1 MNKLFGDGLF
11 AYVQYAFLFI
21 AFFNSATNS
30 LQVGRQ
36 LLVAIRPQDVEPD
49 HNVLRLIAVNA
60 LSIICLIQYFDPQ
73 SARKLNRWLASIKI
87 LFLLMVFFAG
97 CSAVRKGLYSGAG
110 FQECHPSDL
119 PKHKVLA
126 AKAMLLVIFSY
137 EGWEN
142 ATFVAGE
149 INPAKQSTLRKGFIW
164 AVFVVGFL
172 YTGIIAVFL
181 KAIPYVPATINFVPM
196 FYGNNQ
202 AAYQA
207 WAILI
212 AISSL
217 GSLNS
222 IIYTFSRI
230 KQSIGFG
237 NVLPWSSFW
246 KKDSPKLF
254 GSENLDQDRAPKGG
268 LVLHWIMSVALIGA
282 STSINSALEAINLSA
297 LLRTYSHC
305 IILVV
310 IGIAVLRL
318 PSRARDLDAGSQA
331 HAHAQER
338 LNEENPSWD
347 WDFRLRNCKGGWRAI
362 PAGFAIIYA
371 AFNFTVVIVTAIPPY
386 SGQDGDLPPNW
397 SHSNGNKTLTCNNDN
412 PDLRTSL
419 TFPIPVDLSN
429 GHALTGWVLP
439 VAAFGVVIFATAYY
453 LLVFGSVQ
461 KFWGWSLARWAGVKP
476 TIDRDQVYNFGEE
489 RVRRFGSRREISFIP
504 SRQESKVGF
513 LYWVFGGSALFT
525 SSDDRPL
532 TRWRKYKN
540 DKIEAVAE
548 PCQSAWVWLWKRR
561 RE

>member
-1 MNKLFGDGLF
+1 MDKLFGDGLF

-36 LLVAIRPQDVEPD
+36 LLIAIRPQDAEPD

-60 LSIICLIQYFDPQ
+60 LSILCLIQYFDPQ
-73 SARKLNRWLASIKI
+73 SARKLNRWFASIKI

-97 CSAVRKGLYSGAG
+97 CNAVRKGRYSGAG

-119 PKHKVLA
+119 PRHKVLI

-164 AVFVVGFL
+164 AVFVVGLL
-172 YTGIIAVFL
+172 YIGIIAVFL
-181 KAIPYVPATINFVPM
+181 KAIPYVPVAINFVPM

-212 AISSL
+212 AISAL

-254 GSENLDQDRAPKGG
+254 DSENLDQDRAPKGG

-282 STSINSALEAINLSA
+282 SASINSALESTSLPA
-297 LLRTYSHC
+297 LLQTYSHC

-310 IGIAVLRL
+310 IGIVVLRL
-318 PSRARDLDAGSQA
+318 PSRARDLDADSQA
-331 HAHAQER
+331 HG

-362 PAGFAIIYA
+362 LVGFAIIYA
-371 AFNFTVVIVTAIPPY
+371 AFNFMVVIVTAIPPY
-386 SGQDGDLPPNW
+386 SGQDGDLPPDW

-412 PDLRTSL
+412 PDLRISL

-429 GHALTGWVLP
+429 GHALTGWILP
-439 VAAFGVVIFATAYY
+439 VAAFGVVICATAYY

-489 RVRRFGSRREISFIP
+489 RVRRFGSRRKTSFIP

-548 PCQSAWVWLWKRR
+548 PFQNAWAWLWKRR